1 LVLEIYETGADGV
14 TKKIFTPKPGC
25 WVSIVAPNDG
35 QRAWLKNKSGI
46 VADFVAATLDDEE
59 SSHIDFDDDTEQV
72 LVIIDCPAVE
82 DARESEDPS
91 LVQYDTHPL
100 SIIFMP
106 DQDMIVTVS
115 LQENETIKAFTSGK
129 IRGLDTHLRTRFLL
143 QLLLHISHQYQRYLL
158 SIRRQFNRTEKIL
171 RKTLRNDELIK
182 MLGLEKSLVYFSTSL
197 KADESTITRINNGR
211 VIKLYE
217 DDRDLLDDVLI
228 ETRQAIEMAQI
239 YTNILNGTM
248 DAFGSVINNN
258 LSLVMRTLTIITVVL
273 AVPTIV
279 FSFYGMNV
287 SLPFQDWPWVFPL
300 ALAIVLSILV
310 AIIFKQNHMFK

>member
-1 LVLEIYETGADGV
+1 MLAIYKTGADGT
-14 TKKIFTPKPGC
+14 TKKIFAPEAGC
-25 WVSIVAPNDG
+25 WVNIVSPNEG

-46 VADFVAATLDDEE
+46 VSDFVAATLDDEE
-59 SSHIDFDDDTEQV
+59 SSHIDYDDDTGQV
-72 LVIIDCPAVE
+72 LVIVDCPAVE

-100 SIIFMP
+100 SVIFLP
-106 DQDMIVTVS
+106 DRDMIVTVS
-115 LQENETIKAFTSGK
+115 LQENETIKAFSNGK
-129 IRGLDTHLRTRFLL
+129 VRGLDTHLRTRFLL
-143 QLLLHISHQYQRYLL
+143 QLLLHISQQYQRYLL
-158 SIRRQFNRTEKIL
+158 SIRRQFNRTEKVL
-171 RKTLRNDELIK
+171 RRTLRNDELIK

-197 KADESTITRINNGR
+197 KADEATITRINNGR

-248 DAFGSVINNN
+248 DAFGSVINNS
-258 LSLVMRTLTIITVVL
+258 LSLVMRTLTVITVVL

-287 SLPFQDWPWVFPL
+287 DLPFQGWPWVFPL
-300 ALAIVLSILV
+300 ALAIVLSVLV
-310 AIIFKQNHMFK
+310 AIIFKRNHLFK